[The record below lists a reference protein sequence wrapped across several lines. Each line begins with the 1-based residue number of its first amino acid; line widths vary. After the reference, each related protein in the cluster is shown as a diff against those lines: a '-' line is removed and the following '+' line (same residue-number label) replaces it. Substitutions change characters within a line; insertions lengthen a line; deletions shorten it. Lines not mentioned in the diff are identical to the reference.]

1 MTISFDHIWQR
12 QGTDCL
18 KWDFLDESLQ
28 ADADQVLAS
37 GVSDSDFAIYAPI
50 VEAVTKRLEHP
61 ILGYSERSER
71 YYQSAIDW
79 YQKRHNLTLEKEW
92 FHTTE
97 GILPAVAMLIEL
109 TTQEQDAVV
118 VQTPIYHGISRV
130 VNNLDRT
137 LVNNQLINDNGYY
150 RIDFDLLEKQLNS
163 GVKAMIFCNPH
174 NPVGRLWTRDE
185 VSRVVELCHQYQ
197 VMLISD
203 EVWADYNLYGKSFN
217 SCLATN
223 SDWHQQLA
231 VCTSP
236 TKTFGLTAL
245 RLANTIIKNTQLSEQ
260 LKRKLSAYGMD
271 VFSCLSVQASIA
283 AFEQGEAWLDE
294 MLSYLEAN
302 MDFAADYLST
312 HIPKIKFQKPEASYL
327 VWLDFR
333 KLGLSQQQ
341 MMEKLVQEQKLL
353 ANSGENFGEA
363 GQGFIR
369 LNLSCPRSILEQKL
383 QRIVKA
389 FAS

>member
-1 MTISFDHIWQR
+1 MTTNFDHIWQR
-12 QGTDCL
+12 RGTDCL
-18 KWDFLDESLQ
+18 KWDFLDESLK
-28 ADADQVLAS
+28 ADAEQVLAS

-50 VEAVTKRLEHP
+50 IDAVTKRLEHP

-71 YYQSAIDW
+71 YYQSAINW

-92 FHTTE
+92 LHTTE
-97 GILPAVAMLIEL
+97 GILPAVAMLVEL

-137 LVNNQLINDNGYY
+137 LVNNQLINDDGYY
-150 RIDFDLLEKQLNS
+150 RIDFDLLEEQLSS

-174 NPVGRLWTRDE
+174 NPVGRLWTKDE
-185 VSRVVELCHQYQ
+185 VSRVVELCHRYQ

-223 SDWHQQLA
+223 PDWHQQLA

-245 RLANTIIKNTQLSEQ
+245 RLANTIIKNQQLSEQ

-302 MDFAADYLST
+302 MDCAADYLST
-312 HIPKIKFQKPEASYL
+312 HLPKIKFQKPEASYL
-327 VWLDFR
+327 VWLDCR
-333 KLGLSQQQ
+333 ELGLPQQQ
-341 MMEKLVQEQKLL
+341 LMEKLVQEQKLL
-353 ANSGENFGEA
+353 VNSGENFGEA